1 MLNRLPIAQD
11 TKRSTGLAHAHI
23 QHADRLV
30 EQKTGVHYALYGYEG
45 HPEAEYVIVVMG
57 SGAVTC
63 SETAKYLMEKGE
75 KATEICQKVALSLP
89 NLVGLQLKEFLPQSV
104 GICWGNKNMCTK
116 NSVLPFA
123 TLGKF

>member
-1 MLNRLPIAQD
+1 MGVEMVDIRRQ
-11 TKRSTGLAHAHI
+11 RSASEINSSFGCDSVAW
-23 QHADRLV
+23 RLV

-75 KATEICQKVALSLP
+75 KVWNGKSS
-89 NLVGLQLKEFLPQSV
+89 NR
-104 GICWGNKNMCTK
+104 KNWRLLCY
-116 NSVLPFA
+116 SWHISR
-123 TLGKF
+123 